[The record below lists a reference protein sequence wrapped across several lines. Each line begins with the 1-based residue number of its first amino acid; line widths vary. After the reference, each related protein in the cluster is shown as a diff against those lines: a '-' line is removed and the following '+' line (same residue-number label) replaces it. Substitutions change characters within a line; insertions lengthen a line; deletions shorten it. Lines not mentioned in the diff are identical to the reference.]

1 MMSPR
6 ALEREAKILARQLFK
21 QKAWLERQSGLLD
34 SSVADEKNDWK
45 VVSSKT
51 RNKKRGVPVSGVL
64 IKAMQAHN
72 WLNNDPSGALRLSA
86 AGVKKLIKP
95 GGEQEFAAQ
104 HQQRQSRIIKDNEGV
119 TVSVLSNETESPLGW
134 MRVRKDKTGKPLL
147 SEEQFEAGERIRREF
162 TMAQM
167 SARVTSD
174 WEFSNPGGRKNAS
187 RAEGAMEI
195 SERALAAKQRFFAAL
210 DYLGPELAG
219 IVFEV
224 CCMASGLEA
233 AERQFGWP
241 RRSAK
246 LVLQIA
252 LAKLS
257 EHYGLVQT
265 GPKLS
270 RPGSIKHWGEEGFRP
285 SIPPVEPA

>member
-1 MMSPR
+1 
-6 ALEREAKILARQLFK
+6 
-21 QKAWLERQSGLLD
+21 
-34 SSVADEKNDWK
+34 
-45 VVSSKT
+45 
-51 RNKKRGVPVSGVL
+51 
-64 IKAMQAHN
+64 
-72 WLNNDPSGALRLSA
+72 
-86 AGVKKLIKP
+86 
-95 GGEQEFAAQ
+95 
-104 HQQRQSRIIKDNEGV
+104 
-119 TVSVLSNETESPLGW
+119 
-134 MRVRKDKTGKPLL
+134 
-147 SEEQFEAGERIRREF
+147 
-162 TMAQM
+162 MAQM
-167 SARVTSD
+167 SARVTSS
-174 WEFSNPGGRKNAS
+174 WEFSSPGGRKNAS
-187 RAEGAMEI
+187 RAEGSMEI

-210 DYLGPELAG
+210 DCLGPELAG

-270 RPGSIKHWGEEGFRP
+270 HAGSVKHWGGEGFRP